1 MTADSEQRNTGKEKL
16 KRNKK
21 HPYKMGGKFR
31 ELENNRKNNSPE
43 HKEN

>member
-1 MTADSEQRNTGKEKL
+1 MTADSEQRNSGKEKL

-21 HPYKMGGKFR
+21 FPYKMGGKFR
-31 ELENNRKNNSPE
+31 ELEANRSSE